1 MLKNNDEIYG
11 GSSILPDDSGLLV
24 RMLCNSSELIKTEI
38 YSIVRIAR
46 KEILNANFTS
56 IRKT

>member
-11 GSSILPDDSGLLV
+11 GSSILPDDSGILV

-38 YSIVRIAR
+38 YSIVRVAR

>member
-1 MLKNNDEIYG
+1 
-11 GSSILPDDSGLLV
+11 
-24 RMLCNSSELIKTEI
+24 MLCNSSELIKTEI

-46 KEILNANFTS
+46 KEILNANFTN